1 MYHIEVKTGDF
12 KMNMFTR
19 GSLVGLSMVVLS
31 AAYASANDGEF
42 GIAYS
47 STDVDF
53 SASGVTVGIDLEGVT
68 WGGRIPISDNLYAT
82 LSKSDLDG
90 DLLGFKFKL
99 ETTNFGAGMYFANDL
114 DLEEGEGSR
123 YSIGLTSS
131 EQKTSAKINNVTY
144 SDSENFTL
152 VNIGFETAINSGSKL
167 SFGVGG
173 NVDDFNPMYSASASI
188 KAGPGNFLIGYAFS
202 NDTIN
207 TVKVESRQLSVGYSM
222 NF

>member
-1 MYHIEVKTGDF
+1 MYHNEIKTGDF

-207 TVKVESRQLSVGYSM
+207 TVKVEQRQLSVGYSLS
-222 NF
+222 F

>member
-1 MYHIEVKTGDF
+1 MKT
-12 KMNMFTR
+12 FTKV
-19 GSLVGLSMVVLS
+19 SLVGLSMVALS
-31 AAYASANDGEF
+31 AASASANDSEL

-47 STDVDF
+47 TTDIDYSV
-53 SASGVTVGIDLEGVT
+53 SGVTVGVDLEGVT
-68 WGGRIPISDNLYAT
+68 FGGRIPLSDNLYAT

-131 EQKTSAKINNVTY
+131 KQKISAKVNNVTY
-144 SDSENFTL
+144 SDSEDFTL
-152 VNIGFETAINSGSKL
+152 VNIGFDTAISSGSKL